1 MRAFR
6 PSRFALFDDDGDEQ
20 FDEDKQENVVRYRER
35 AQAGLPL
42 FELPTQVVELKAL
55 SASSVVRTDR

>member
-6 PSRFALFDDDGDEQ
+6 PSRFALVEEHSEDFEQ
-20 FDEDKQENVVRYRER
+20 DKTKQLNVLRYAER

-42 FELPTQVVELKAL
+42 FEPYQ
-55 SASSVVRTDR
+55 ASNAPIPDTLRPR